1 MADLPQE
8 RCNKAAPLS
17 YCGVDM
23 FEPLIIKERRSELKC
38 YSALFIG
45 FSSRASLH
53 VKYRQKKNTQ
63 TNKITQLPDTS
74 IPESTWEYKITNSNN
89 KYTCKTEN

>member
-23 FEPLIIKERRSELKC
+23 FGPLIIKERRSELKC
-38 YSALFIG
+38 YSALFIS

-53 VKYRQKKNTQ
+53 VKYRQKKYTDKQNYTIARYQ
-63 TNKITQLPDTS
+63 YTA
-74 IPESTWEYKITNSNN
+74 
-89 KYTCKTEN
+89 KYLGV

>member
-23 FEPLIIKERRSELKC
+23 FGPLIIKERRSELKC

-53 VKYRQKKNTQ
+53 VKYRQKK
-63 TNKITQLPDTS
+63 
-74 IPESTWEYKITNSNN
+74 
-89 KYTCKTEN
+89 KYTDKQNYTIARYQYTGKYLGV

>member
-23 FEPLIIKERRSELKC
+23 FGPLIIKERRSELKC

-53 VKYRQKKNTQ
+53 VKYRQKKIHRQ
-63 TNKITQLPDTS
+63 TKLHNCQIPVYRKVPGS
-74 IPESTWEYKITNSNN
+74 IK
-89 KYTCKTEN
+89 

>member
-38 YSALFIG
+38 YGALFIG

-53 VKYRQKKNTQ
+53 VKYRQK
-63 TNKITQLPDTS
+63 
-74 IPESTWEYKITNSNN
+74 
-89 KYTCKTEN
+89 